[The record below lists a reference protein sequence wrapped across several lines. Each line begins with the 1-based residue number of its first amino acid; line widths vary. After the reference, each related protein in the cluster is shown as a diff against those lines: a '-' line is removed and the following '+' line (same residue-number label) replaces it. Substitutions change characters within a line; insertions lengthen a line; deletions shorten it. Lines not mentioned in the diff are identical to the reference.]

1 MISKN
6 IIVDT
11 KHIDSTEKALEVGID
26 LVRHLPEP
34 LETETSEKLTEIADV
49 LNLLAKFVI
58 DEARYYRIE
67 RDLQFRID

>member
-1 MISKN
+1 MS
-6 IIVDT
+6 DS
-11 KHIDSTEKALEVGID
+11 KHIDSVENALEVGID

-34 LETETSEKLTEIADV
+34 FDEQTTQKLNEIADC
-49 LNLLAKFVI
+49 LNLLTKFVI

>member
-34 LETETSEKLTEIADV
+34 FDEQTTQKLNEIADC
-49 LNLLAKFVI
+49 LNLLTKFVI

>member
-26 LVRHLPEP
+26 LVRHLPGP

>member
-1 MISKN
+1 MS
-6 IIVDT
+6 DS
-11 KHIDSTEKALEVGID
+11 KHIDSTEQALLVGIE

-34 LETETSEKLTEIADV
+34 FDQETSEKLTEIADC